1 MEDDLAERLTR
12 AVARRLPGAH
22 GVAHLERL
30 AAGATQETWSFDAL
44 REGRSEPLILRRA
57 ARGLERSASDIRLPI
72 EHEAHALQVARE
84 GGVPAPAVAFVL
96 DAQDDLGQ
104 GFVMERIEGE
114 TVPRKILRDA
124 AYAGARE
131 KLARQCGEALARIH
145 ALDPGR
151 LPELPHAPARDQLA
165 RQHPRIDLGPNP
177 QPVLELGL
185 RWLAEHAPADTA
197 PRVVHGDYR
206 NGNLI
211 VDAEGLR
218 AVLDWEIAH
227 CGDPA
232 EDLGWFCANVW
243 RFGETDKR
251 AGGFGT
257 LEQLLEGYT
266 AGGGEDISSERV
278 LWWEVLASVKWATG
292 CILMERV
299 FSRGADHSV
308 ERAAIGRRLS
318 ENDVDILH
326 LIAPRG
332 SR

>member
-1 MEDDLAERLTR
+1 MGELEDGLQR
-12 AVARRLPGAH
+12 AIARRFPGAR
-22 GVAHLERL
+22 GVAGLRRL
-30 AAGATQETWSFDAL
+30 AAGATQETWSFDA
-44 REGRSEPLILRRA
+44 RIDGRGAPLILRRVPQ
-57 ARGLERSASDIRLPI
+57 GLERGASDVRLPI
-72 EHEAHALQVARE
+72 GLEARLLEVARA
-84 GGVPAPAVAFVL
+84 GGVPVPAVHFVL
-96 DAQDDLGQ
+96 DGRDELGQ

-124 AYAGARE
+124 EYAGARE

-145 ALDPGR
+145 ALPAAELSG
-151 LPELPHAPARDQLA
+151 LPHPGARDQLE
-165 RQHPRIDLGPNP
+165 RQRRSIDAGPHP
-177 QPVLELGL
+177 QPVLELAL
-185 RWLAEHAPADTA
+185 RWLELRAPSDVA

-211 VDAEGLR
+211 VGPEGLR
-218 AVLDWEIAH
+218 AVLDWEISH
-227 CGDPA
+227 RGDPA

-257 LEQLLEGYT
+257 LEQLLEGYA
-266 AGGGEDISSERV
+266 AGGGEPIAPERV

-292 CILMERV
+292 CIVMQGV
-299 FSRGADHSV
+299 FASGADRSV
-308 ERAAIGRRLS
+308 ERAAIGRRIS

-326 LIAPRG
+326 LIAPRR